1 MKIFNKLL
9 FMLLAVGMFSSCIKE
24 DMDDE
29 NLQKPKAC
37 SLRYCQAA
45 HPPLAA
51 AA

>member
-1 MKIFNKLL
+1 MNNLNDIFFTPSANQELTYEQIL
-9 FMLLAVGMFSSCIKE
+9 E
-24 DMDDE
+24 D
-29 NLQKPKAC
+29 LQKPKAC